1 MKQGR
6 RQAKRN
12 LIAFV
17 AKSKEVS
24 TLKFQGLC
32 LNIILCYLIVSVF
45 LLMTASTGAAYTITV
60 DGSGGADYT
69 KIQEA
74 VDNANDTDTVI
85 VHSGIYSENILI
97 NKPLTLKP
105 ADNNSNIIIKAT
117 NSSNYIFHIRSSNTS
132 ITGFNLT
139 GETGSKLRSGIYL
152 DNVKHCQISGNSIS
166 NVKDGILLSSS
177 RENNIEGNSLYSNGL
192 HGINISGS
200 DNNIISKNRV
210 FSNRYGIIV
219 ESSNSNLISGNNASL
234 NENYG
239 IALFK
244 TNESIVKEN
253 IATGN
258 RHGICLTSSFNNK
271 IENNSAFKNT
281 LSGSVV
287 WDSEANRLEN
297 NNFSF
302 NGDSG
307 LTLLH
312 ENSNNRVV
320 NNEISHNNN
329 GIYSRSDGALI
340 LNNTINSNDKYG
352 ILLIHTEDNIIENN
366 TLLDN
371 EKGIETKKLSENRI
385 SSNTIDDRLTTR
397 KLISAFLILIV
408 IGTAYYLKKESLI
421 LKALKVL
428 LIAAIV
434 LILAILA
441 WYFPFESS
449 LYESSVEINN
459 IQWADTASINESY
472 TGGNLSMDLAYLEKY
487 AYPPD
492 SGEGPETDALPVD
505 VRISSMS
512 AESTLGDYTLLHEE
526 PLTLEYSETY
536 RYSHLLD
543 LEKEKQHKVLVE
555 IFTERFYEYPN
566 TAYGDSS
573 RELIGL
579 AVTDVDLKRN

>member
-1 MKQGR
+1 
-6 RQAKRN
+6 
-12 LIAFV
+12 
-17 AKSKEVS
+17 
-24 TLKFQGLC
+24 
-32 LNIILCYLIVSVF
+32 
-45 LLMTASTGAAYTITV
+45 MTAGTGAADTITV
-60 DGSGGADYT
+60 GDSGKADYT
-69 KIQEA
+69 SIQEA
-74 VDNANDTDTVI
+74 VDNANDTDIII
-85 VHSGIYSENILI
+85 VHSGTYSENLLI

-105 ADNNSNIIIKAT
+105 ADNDSNVIIKAT

-152 DNVKHCQISGNSIS
+152 DNVNHCQISGNSIS
-166 NVKDGILLSSS
+166 DVEEGILLSSS
-177 RENNIEGNSLYSNGL
+177 RENNIEDNSLFSNGL

-200 DNNIISKNRV
+200 DNNIISENKV

-244 TNESIVKEN
+244 TNDSIVKEN

-258 RHGICLTSSFNNK
+258 RHGICLTSSFNNN
-271 IENNSAFKNT
+271 IENNSAVKNT
-281 LSGSVV
+281 LTGSVV
-287 WDSEANRLEN
+287 WDSGANRLEN

-302 NGDSG
+302 NEDSG

-312 ENSNNRVV
+312 ENKNNRVV
-320 NNEISHNNN
+320 NNKISHNNNN
-329 GIYSRSDGALI
+329 GIYSRSNGALI
-340 LNNTINSNDKYG
+340 LNNTINSNDRYG
-352 ILLIHTEDNIIENN
+352 MLLIYTEGNIIENN

-449 LYESSVEINN
+449 LYEGSVEINN
-459 IQWADTASINESY
+459 IQWTDTASINESY
-472 TGGNLSMDLAYLEKY
+472 TRGNLSMDLAYLEKY
-487 AYPPD
+487 KYPPD
-492 SGEGPETDALPVD
+492 SGKGPETDILPVD
-505 VRISSMS
+505 IRISSMS
-512 AESTLGDYTLLHEE
+512 AESTLGDYTMLHEE

-543 LEKEKQHKVLVE
+543 LENEKQHKVLIE
-555 IFTERFYEYPN
+555 IFTERYYEYPN
-566 TAYGDSS
+566 PAYGDSS

-579 AVTDVDLKRN
+579 AVTDADLKMN

>member
-1 MKQGR
+1 
-6 RQAKRN
+6 
-12 LIAFV
+12 
-17 AKSKEVS
+17 
-24 TLKFQGLC
+24 
-32 LNIILCYLIVSVF
+32 
-45 LLMTASTGAAYTITV
+45 MTAGTGAAGTITV
-60 DGSGGADYT
+60 DDSGGADYT
-69 KIQEA
+69 SIQDA
-74 VDNANDTDTVI
+74 VDNANDTDIVI

-105 ADNNSNIIIKAT
+105 ADNDSNVIIKAT
-117 NSSNYIFHIRSSNTS
+117 NSSNYIFQIRSSNTS

-139 GETGSKLRSGIYL
+139 GEIGSKLRSGIYL
-152 DNVKHCQISGNSIS
+152 DNVKHCQISDNSIS
-166 NVKDGILLSSS
+166 NVEDGILLSSS
-177 RENNIEGNSLYSNGL
+177 RENNIEDNSLFSNGL

-200 DNNIISKNRV
+200 DNNIISRNKV

-219 ESSNSNLISGNNASL
+219 ESSNSNLISGNNASF

-239 IALFK
+239 IALFN

-253 IATGN
+253 IAAGN
-258 RHGICLTSSFNNK
+258 KHGICLTSSFDNK
-271 IENNSAFKNT
+271 IENNSAVRNT

-297 NNFSF
+297 NDFSF

-312 ENSNNRVV
+312 KNSNNRVV

-340 LNNTINSNDKYG
+340 LNNTINSNDRYG
-352 ILLIHTEDNIIENN
+352 ILLIYTEDNIIENN

-385 SSNTIDDRLTTR
+385 SSNTIDDRLTIR
-397 KLISAFLILIV
+397 KLISAFLILII
-408 IGTAYYLKKESLI
+408 IGTAYFLKKESLI

-441 WYFPFESS
+441 WYFPFESG
-449 LYESSVEINN
+449 LYESSVEVNN
-459 IQWADTASINESY
+459 IQWTDTASINESY
-472 TGGNLSMDLAYLEKY
+472 TRGKLTMDFAYLEKY
-487 AYPPD
+487 AYSPS
-492 SGEGPETDALPVD
+492 SGDGSETETLPVD

-512 AESTLGDYTLLHEE
+512 AASTLGGYALLHEE

-555 IFTERFYEYPN
+555 IFTERYYEYPN
-566 TAYGDSS
+566 PAYGDSN

>member
-1 MKQGR
+1 MK
-6 RQAKRN
+6 
-12 LIAFV
+12 I
-17 AKSKEVS
+17 
-24 TLKFQGLC
+24 KF
-32 LNIILCYLIVSVF
+32 CYLITFLF
-45 LLMTASTGAAYTITV
+45 LLMTAGTGAADKITV
-60 DGSGGADYT
+60 DGNGGADYT
-69 KIQEA
+69 SIQDA
-74 VDNANDTDTVI
+74 VDNANDTDLII
-85 VHSGIYSENILI
+85 VHSGIYFENILI

-105 ADNNSNIIIKAT
+105 ADNNSNVIIKAT
-117 NSSNYIFHIRSSNTS
+117 NFSNYIFHIRSSNAS
-132 ITGFNLT
+132 ITGFNLL
-139 GETGSKLRSGIYL
+139 GETGNKLRSGIYL
-152 DNVKHCQISGNSIS
+152 NNVKHCQISGNSIS
-166 NVKDGILLSSS
+166 NVEDGILLSSS
-177 RENNIEGNSLYSNGL
+177 QENNIENNSLFSNGL

-200 DNNIISKNRV
+200 DNNVISKNKI
-210 FSNRYGIIV
+210 FSNRYGIII

-244 TNESIVKEN
+244 TNDSFVKEN

-258 RHGICLTSSFNNK
+258 KHGICLTSSFNNK
-271 IENNSAFKNT
+271 IENNNAVKNT
-281 LSGSVV
+281 LTGSVV
-287 WDSEANRLEN
+287 WDSGANRLEN
-297 NNFSF
+297 NDFSF

-312 ENSNNRVV
+312 ENKNNRIV
-320 NNEISHNNN
+320 NNEISHNKN

-352 ILLIHTEDNIIENN
+352 ILLIYTEGNIIENN

-371 EKGIETKKLSENRI
+371 EKGIETKKLSENRV
-385 SSNTIDDRLTTR
+385 SSNTIDDRLTIR

-441 WYFPFESS
+441 WYFPFESG

-459 IQWADTASINESY
+459 IQWTDTASINESY
-472 TGGNLSMDLAYLEKY
+472 TRGNLSMDLDYIEKY
-487 AYPPD
+487 TYPPD
-492 SGEGPETDALPVD
+492 SGKSLETDALPVD
-505 VRISSMS
+505 IRISSMS
-512 AESTLGDYTLLHEE
+512 AESTLGDYALLHEE

-555 IFTERFYEYPN
+555 IFTVRYYEYPN
-566 TAYGDSS
+566 PAYGDSS